1 MLTACAIN
9 VKSSTNKYQD
19 WRKKVS
25 TLISDDQA
33 RTQILQLL
41 NKHQAENPNTTGLDR
56 AIIQAATRL
65 TQGQLELNMLDLQ
78 KKALITLRGGA
89 GSKWVFAEIT
99 LEGIKEIGD
108 GNLQNNV
115 QDLRPEILLD
125 GMAEVFKQARYQI
138 RETGLSNS
146 DKAKTEKHLKALED
160 ELQKGKKTDL
170 GKLQK
175 IIKELNQNPY
185 GITPEI
191 SKIVLETIKITLKL
205 K

>member
-1 MLTACAIN
+1 MA
-9 VKSSTNKYQD
+9 
-19 WRKKVS
+19 KKVS
-25 TLISDDQA
+25 TQTPDDQA

-41 NKHQAENPNTTGLDR
+41 NKHQTENPNSTGLDR
-56 AIIQAATRL
+56 AIIQATTRL
-65 TQGQLELNMLDLQ
+65 TPEQLELNMLDLQ

-99 LEGIKEIGD
+99 PEGIKEITND
-108 GNLQNNV
+108 TPQTQELC
-115 QDLRPEILLD
+115 PTTLD
-125 GMAEVFKQARYQI
+125 EMTEVFKQARYRI
-138 RETGLSNS
+138 RETRLSTS
-146 DKAKTEKHLKALED
+146 DKSKIEKHLKALED

-170 GKLQK
+170 GKIQK

-191 SKIVLETIKITLKL
+191 SKIVLQTIKNTLNL